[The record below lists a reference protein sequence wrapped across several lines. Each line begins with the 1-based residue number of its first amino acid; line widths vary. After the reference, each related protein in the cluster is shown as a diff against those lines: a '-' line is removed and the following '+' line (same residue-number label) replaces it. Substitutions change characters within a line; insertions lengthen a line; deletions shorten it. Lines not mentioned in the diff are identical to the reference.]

1 MNKTKIDFKVRINCM
16 TFNHAPYI
24 VNAMN
29 GFCIQQTAFPYVAI
43 IIDDAS
49 TDGEQEI
56 ISDYLH
62 EHFDLEENNVARKE
76 ETTDYALTFARHK
89 DNKNCFF
96 AVFLLKYNHYSIKK
110 EKWPYYLDFAKTPK
124 YIALC
129 EGDDYWTAPDKLQK
143 QYETLETHPECTI
156 ALHRVQV
163 VRADGTRI
171 EGNTIP
177 KTDMMTD
184 TDRVTLLDF
193 CKLQFQRNYSWSFH
207 TTSFFF
213 RNVISDRIGE
223 LNKNV
228 LKNFPFGDAKIMLT
242 SLLDGEGFYL
252 QDIMSCYRTM
262 TGVCAEQRR
271 NDEYRLSVNK
281 KAILAYRDFDDYTK
295 GKYHKYVKMRIL
307 RAEVECKMI
316 ENKWALILPKYW
328 PITTSKSFLKLLML
342 EKLQNSN
349 PFVYKTTRTIY
360 RKLTGRKGTQV

>member
-29 GFCIQQTAFPYVAI
+29 GFCIQQTGFPYVAI

-129 EGDDYWTAPDKLQK
+129 EGDDYWTNPQKLQK
-143 QYETLETHPECTI
+143 QYEALETYPECNICFGITEFMTADGHLQNNYIPRKNTIINNIITLE
-156 ALHRVQV
+156 
-163 VRADGTRI
+163 
-171 EGNTIP
+171 
-177 KTDMMTD
+177 
-184 TDRVTLLDF
+184 DF
-193 CKLQFQRNYSWSFH
+193 CREQFTVGQWTFH
-207 TTSFFF
+207 TSTFFF
-213 RNVISDRIGE
+213 RKEVFYKFRCLKDFPYGDICVILTG
-223 LNKNV
+223 L
-228 LKNFPFGDAKIMLT
+228 LMGDGVFIDEK
-242 SLLDGEGFYL
+242 
-252 QDIMSCYRTM
+252 MS
-262 TGVCAEQRR
+262 
-271 NDEYRLSVNK
+271 NYRLLSGGFNSK
-281 KAILAYRDFDDYTK
+281 MKANPQLAIDVEEKLIKGFLAFDQYTNY
-295 GKYHKYVKMRIL
+295 KYHQHVNNRIL
-307 RAEVECKMI
+307 RSKCLIDYHKGG
-316 ENKWALILPKYW
+316 ENGLVFLKPKYW
-328 PITTSKSFLKLLML
+328 KIAKMQGMNVTSKMVLQTLMSGPYYFL
-342 EKLQNSN
+342 
-349 PFVYKTTRTIY
+349 
-360 RKLTGRKGTQV
+360 RKLIKGK